1 MKELLPIGSVVS
13 SDIVET
19 DLKGYNKYVIIGNNV
34 KYDNKDFDY
43 VCVKYPIGYV
53 DEMNFFYINDA
64 DIISLVSLGD
74 INY

>member
-43 VCVKYPIGYV
+43 VCVKC
-53 DEMNFFYINDA
+53 
-64 DIISLVSLGD
+64 
-74 INY
+74 